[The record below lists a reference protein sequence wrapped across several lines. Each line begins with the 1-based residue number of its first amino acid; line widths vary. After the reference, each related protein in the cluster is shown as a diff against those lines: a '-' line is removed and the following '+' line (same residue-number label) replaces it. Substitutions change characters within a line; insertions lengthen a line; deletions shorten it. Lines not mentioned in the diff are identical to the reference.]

1 MSDITQRSR
10 DNKVCLKLMIS
21 RLTGFKSSSLIITKD
36 EMKLYC
42 AQTLKHLQ
50 RMTTLFLH
58 SQRTNE
64 ETE

>member
-1 MSDITQRSR
+1 MSNITQRSR
-10 DNKVCLKLMIS
+10 ENKVGFKLIIS

-42 AQTLKHLQ
+42 AQTLKHQQ
-50 RMTTLFLH
+50 RMTMLFVH
-58 SQRTNE
+58 SQRTDE